1 MSVAVRVIPCLDV
14 SHGRV
19 VKGVN
24 FENLRDA
31 GDPVELASRYDK
43 EGADELT
50 FLDVSASTEARGTM
64 LDVVRRTADEVF
76 IPLTVGGGVRSADDV
91 DQLLRAG
98 ADKVSINTA
107 AIKRPELLRELS
119 QRFGSQC
126 VVLSV
131 DARRVPDGGTPQ
143 PSGFEVTTHGGT
155 RSAGIDAIEWAR
167 RGEELGVG
175 EILLNSMDSDGVKQG
190 FDSEL
195 ISAVRQV
202 VHIPVIA
209 SGGAG
214 EASHFPPAIDS
225 GANAV
230 LAASIFHFG
239 DVSISEVK
247 SALAAA
253 GYEVRH
259 TGPADYLL
267 DPSIAAR
274 LKRNDRGLVPAVVQ
288 DVHSGGVLMQ
298 AWMDDHALAYT
309 LATRRGTYWSRSRS
323 EYWVK
328 GMTSGHVQD
337 VREVRLDCD
346 GDTILLKVDQTGAAC
361 HTGTH
366 TCFDSDLVLT
376 DSSSTPGA
384 DSSTPGAEFSDGE
397 TTSNKNRADESG
409 STAEKPEDGAEL
421 NDSARSSALVGV
433 PDLGAGRTTTTRE
446 QLRELAAHHRVVPVA
461 RKILADG
468 ETPLSAYNALAQD
481 KPGTF
486 LFESA
491 EPGRSWSRWSFI
503 GTGAR
508 SALTVRDGEAAWLGT
523 TPEGVQTGGNP
534 FDALKSVLKELHTDP
549 IEGMPPMTSGMVGYC
564 GHDAIRFIEDI
575 PDTCDNDLKIPE
587 MMQFLVADMVALDH
601 HEGTMWLIANAFNF
615 NGSDDNVDEAYDDAV
630 RRLDSLTERLKA
642 AREPM
647 VNSFTTPE
655 PVVRRQRT
663 ADGHMRR
670 IELCKEHIRAGDAFQ
685 IVLSQRFEIDT
696 DVRARDVYR
705 MLKYSNPS
713 PYMYLMNI
721 PSDDFSSVEFT
732 IVGSSPES
740 LIAVDNN
747 VVTTHPIAGSR
758 PRGSTRKADLQ
769 LERELAADSKENSEH
784 LMLVDL
790 GRNDLGKVCVPG
802 TVEVDDFRHIERYS
816 HIMHLVSMVTG
827 QLAPDMTAVDAFM
840 AAFPAGTLSGAPKT
854 SALTIIDQLEDTRRG
869 IYGGTVGYFDFS
881 GNTDQAIAI
890 RTGVL
895 KDGTMYVQAG
905 GGIVTDSDPVA
916 EDEETRNKAA
926 AVLRA
931 TAAAE
936 TIVDVDGSL

>member
-19 VKGVN
+19 VKGTN
-24 FENLRDA
+24 FKNLRDA
-31 GDPVELASRYDK
+31 GDPVELAVRYNR

-50 FLDVSASTEARGTM
+50 FLDVSASVEGRGTM
-64 LDVVRRTADEVF
+64 LDVVRRTADQVF

-98 ADKVSINTA
+98 ADKVCVNTA
-107 AIKRPELLRELS
+107 AIRRPELLREIS

-143 PSGFEVTTHGGT
+143 PSGFEVTTHGGAK
-155 RSAGIDAIEWAR
+155 SAEMDALEWAR
-167 RGEELGVG
+167 HGEELGVG
-175 EILLNSMDSDGVKQG
+175 EILLNSMDCDGLKQG
-190 FDSEL
+190 FDAEL
-195 ISAVRQV
+195 IAAVRREV
-202 VHIPVIA
+202 RIPIIA

-214 EASHFPPAIDS
+214 DVSHFPPAADA
-225 GANAV
+225 GADAL

-239 DVSISEVK
+239 MATIPDVKRAVAST
-247 SALAAA
+247 
-253 GYEVRH
+253 GHDVRRS
-259 TGPADYLL
+259 GPGDYLL
-267 DPSIAAR
+267 DPIIAAR
-274 LKRNDRGLVPAVVQ
+274 LKRNGQGLVPAVVQ
-288 DVHSGGVLMQ
+288 DATSGDVLMQ

-323 EYWVK
+323 EYWIK
-328 GMTSGHVQD
+328 GMTSGHGQH

-346 GDTILLKVDQTGAAC
+346 GDTILVKVDQVGAAC
-361 HTGTH
+361 HTGTA
-366 TCFDSDLVLT
+366 TCFDGDVVLT
-376 DSSSTPGA
+376 GSP
-384 DSSTPGAEFSDGE
+384 SDYV
-397 TTSNKNRADESG
+397 SRSL
-409 STAEKPEDGAEL
+409 TATDMTIT
-421 NDSARSSALVGV
+421 D
-433 PDLGAGRTTTTRE
+433 TTTTRD
-446 QLRELAAHHRVVPVA
+446 QFRRLAAQHRVVPVA

-468 ETPLSAYNALAQD
+468 ETPLSAYNALAADQ
-481 KPGTF
+481 PGTF

-491 EPGRSWSRWSFI
+491 EPGQSWSRWSFI
-503 GTGAR
+503 GTGAK

-523 TPEGVQTGGNP
+523 TPTGVQLSGTP
-534 FDALKSVLKELHTDP
+534 FDVLKSVLKELHTEP
-549 IEGMPPMTSGMVGYC
+549 IDGMPPMTSGMVGYC
-564 GHDAIRFIEDI
+564 GHDAIRYIEDI
-575 PDTCDNDLKIPE
+575 PDTCDDDLQIPE
-587 MMQFLVADMVALDH
+587 FMQFLVADLVALDH

-615 NGSDDNVDEAYDDAV
+615 NGSDENVDDAYDDAV
-630 RRLDSLTERLKA
+630 RRLDSLTQRLTA
-642 AREPM
+642 PREPM
-647 VNSFTTPE
+647 VNVFSTPE

-663 ADGHMRR
+663 EDEHRRR
-670 IELCKEHIRAGDAFQ
+670 IGVCKDHIRAGDAFQ
-685 IVLSQRFEIDT
+685 IVLSQRFEMDT
-696 DVRARDVYR
+696 DVRALDVYR

-721 PSDDFSSVEFT
+721 PTDDFSSVSFT

-740 LIAVDNN
+740 LIAVDNG

-758 PRGSTRKADLQ
+758 PRGATLEEDERR
-769 LERELAADSKENSEH
+769 ERELAADSKENSEH

-802 TVEVDDFRHIERYS
+802 TVEVHDFRHIERYS
-816 HIMHLVSMVTG
+816 HIMHLVSTVTG

-854 SALTIIDQLEDTRRG
+854 SALTIIDELEDTRRG

-895 KDGTMYVQAG
+895 KGGTMYVQAG
-905 GGIVTDSDPVA
+905 GGIVADSDPRA
-916 EDEETRNKAA
+916 EDEETQNKAA

-936 TIVDVDGSL
+936 TIADVDGVLDGPV